1 MDAYITPPERIEAL
15 HAIRDRFKGDSGS
28 VQRDRLLAVLREL
41 GPTTTFELS
50 RFADIYYPPARKLE
64 LVNDGHNILT
74 TRRITATESG
84 ERHSLGVYALLPG
97 PKAEVMA

>member
-1 MDAYITPPERIEAL
+1 MDAYITPPDRIKAL
-15 HAIRDRFKGDSGS
+15 HAIRDRIKGDSGS

-50 RFADIYYPPARKLE
+50 RYADIFHPPARKLE

-74 TRRITATESG
+74 TRRTTATESG
-84 ERHSLGVYALLPG
+84 ERHSLGVYALLPCS
-97 PKAEVMA
+97 KAGE